1 MSYRDLRNFTEMM
14 RALGY
19 TRLIS
24 MENFRSPNFPLVAE
38 VLIWLVK
45 RYDPNADIPSDT
57 DTEQDRVIFI
67 KSVAQFMATKA
78 HIKLNTKK
86 LYQADGYAVK
96 ELLKVTSV
104 LYSAMKTNIGGE
116 VTNDEDDTP
125 ITFDISSRIGDLKD
139 SRRLATEIT
148 RKGASLYDLLGKEV
162 DLREARS
169 TVIARQLEINEVEKG
184 IINSVKAVEND
195 ITKTNT
201 NLENVASDEAN
212 LEAKIEKRKGELER
226 NQKRLATLQSVR
238 PAYQDELERYEEE
251 LGGIYA
257 TYLEKFR
264 NLTYLEQQ
272 LEEYNK
278 VEQDKLEETE
288 MSLRKMADKIK
299 NEEQRLQV
307 QLEDEDEFEGLID
320 EDVEVDSDGSEPE
333 LQHAASKRKPR
344 PRHSKHR
351 NSTSGLVDDDDG
363 ASGDSDDDQV
373 EQRRPRPSHNR
384 ERQAGASGQRDNNMG
399 GKPQV
404 FGSMGMGDDDDEDDD
419 EDDED
424 SDDMGSGGSDID
436 IDDDDIGGDSEDDEM
451 EMARAVRGARN
462 RGGQPQQPLDD
473 SDNDF

>member
-307 QLEDEDEFEGLID
+307 QLEDEDEFEGL
-320 EDVEVDSDGSEPE
+320 
-333 LQHAASKRKPR
+333 
-344 PRHSKHR
+344 
-351 NSTSGLVDDDDG
+351 VDDDDG